1 MSRFKS
7 LFNPKYQPFFKMLI
21 QLLIVFLIIT
31 LPLTFNFVLSSPPY
45 TINNTNPGGLSYFNT
60 LLKENHFNT
69 TRTLLSTDPIQSLPD
84 NSILVISGGTKNY
97 RSSEQYVIDSFVAR
111 GGLLLLLANEGPT
124 FELAEYFGVFI
135 SSSNILETEYYYK
148 SPEILLL
155 ESPFE
160 TNESLCFI
168 QSKAILQV
176 SESQQQTELF
186 ELRTENTA
194 FIDENNDKKWNVIHE
209 PLGRL
214 KVGTVFQRGLGVVIV
229 LTSPSFLTNDLYS
242 EGFTNINLVI
252 ELLNL
257 YSSGSD
263 RLVCFEESHKTWP
276 FISTEGI
283 INQSY
288 GTLILL
294 TKTPL
299 FVFIMVLIILVF
311 FYLTPRFRAIIKSS
325 ETYKKFLTDRIWSR
339 KRELYDTFG
348 SPIKPTVEEQ
358 YLSNLYFQYE
368 LYPKE
373 AFSYFLEEK
382 LKFVSIDKFSEEE
395 RELFENAL
403 NKKLDG
409 KTFLSLF
416 LKLEEIQ
423 KRGKLS

>member
-1 MSRFKS
+1 M
-7 LFNPKYQPFFKMLI
+7 
-21 QLLIVFLIIT
+21 
-31 LPLTFNFVLSSPPY
+31 
-45 TINNTNPGGLSYFNT
+45 
-60 LLKENHFNT
+60 
-69 TRTLLSTDPIQSLPD
+69 
-84 NSILVISGGTKNY
+84 
-97 RSSEQYVIDSFVAR
+97 
-111 GGLLLLLANEGPT
+111 
-124 FELAEYFGVFI
+124 
-135 SSSNILETEYYYK
+135 
-148 SPEILLL
+148 
-155 ESPFE
+155 
-160 TNESLCFI
+160 
-168 QSKAILQV
+168 
-176 SESQQQTELF
+176 
-186 ELRTENTA
+186 
-194 FIDENNDKKWNVIHE
+194 
-209 PLGRL
+209 
-214 KVGTVFQRGLGVVIV
+214 
-229 LTSPSFLTNDLYS
+229 
-242 EGFTNINLVI
+242 
-252 ELLNL
+252 
-257 YSSGSD
+257 
-263 RLVCFEESHKTWP
+263 
-276 FISTEGI
+276 STEGI

-382 LKFVSIDKFSEEE
+382 LKFIPIDKFSEEE
-395 RELFENAL
+395 RELYENAL

-416 LKLEEIQ
+416 IMLEEIQ

>member
-1 MSRFKS
+1 MSKMKV
-7 LFNPKYQPFFKMLI
+7 LFNPKYQPLFKMLI
-21 QLLIVFLIIT
+21 KLLIIFIIIT
-31 LPLTFNFVLSSPPY
+31 LPLTFNFALSSPPY
-45 TINNTNPGGLSYFNT
+45 TISNTNPGGMSYFKT
-60 LLKENHFNT
+60 LLEQNQFNT
-69 TRTLLSTDPIQSLPD
+69 TRTILSTDPIQNLPES
-84 NSILVISGGTKNY
+84 SILVISGGTKYY
-97 RSSEQYVIDSFVAR
+97 RSSEKLIIDSFVAR
-111 GGLLLLLANEGPT
+111 GGLLVLLANEGPT
-124 FELAEYFGVFI
+124 YELAEYFGVLI
-135 SSSNILETEYYYK
+135 SASTILETQYYYK
-148 SPEILLL
+148 SPEILVL
-155 ESPFE
+155 ESPFYE
-160 TNESLCFI
+160 NESLCFM
-168 QSKAILQV
+168 QAKAILQV
-176 SESQQQTELF
+176 SQNEQQSELF
-186 ELRTENTA
+186 ELRTENTT
-194 FIDENNDKKWNVIHE
+194 FIDSNNDKKWNVVHE

-214 KVGTVFQRGLGVVIV
+214 KVGTAFQRGLGAVIV

-242 EGFTNINLVI
+242 EGFGNIDLVFD
-252 ELLNL
+252 LLRL
-257 YSSGSD
+257 YSPGAN

-276 FISTEGI
+276 FASTEGI

-299 FVFIMVLIILVF
+299 FIFVMVLIVLVL
-311 FYLTPRFRAIIKSS
+311 FYLTPRFRDIIRSS

-373 AFSYFLEEK
+373 SYSYYLEEK
-382 LKFVSIDKFSEEE
+382 LKFISVDKFTEEE

-409 KTFLSLF
+409 KIFISLF
-416 LKLEEIQ
+416 LMLEEIQ